1 MYWRYQLNEKDSW
14 FPIKANSEEEAL
26 SLALASK
33 AKKLTIL
40 STNHLLTDDDSQAK
54 ADETRYKGPLYFD
67 LDLKDELGTV
77 IDSARRL
84 VEKLADM
91 RVPAESIEIYL
102 SGSKGLHLMV
112 QPHFFCSPTSSYKY
126 LPLIYK
132 EMARE
137 LYVPGLDFSVYSQRK
152 GNAWRIKNVK
162 REDGNF
168 RVPVSYE
175 ELKTLTADEY
185 RELVKAPREG
195 KFWTKHEEIKSAEL
209 CSMFEESRKKVG
221 EKPKSTIQLSDAS
234 LAEIRVEAPACIR
247 ELVACN
253 KIKSEV
259 NFNQLAMNLGAYLA
273 RTGADENKAD
283 SLISLLSNNGK
294 SSKYP
299 TVRAR
304 LDHVRGAASYAR
316 TTERVVFSCNAMRA
330 LLTVRPC
337 DGCPLEQKGAAAV
350 TDEDMGAIQRNE
362 GYFTVMSTGALR
374 RLTNFILDPIDVFSQ
389 VQQDGTISRRVAT
402 RTKVMRNSELVGT
415 IILGEEAFG
424 SRSSFIKEIQGIPG
438 LVFEGSDSD
447 IQRIKKTFDEEAKEA
462 GEIMITYSCGI
473 LIDQVGE
480 VEVRTYVEP
489 DFSLNSA
496 KQSNTHQF
504 QGRLF
509 HRPYLFQ
516 SDLPKPEDQELDHAL
531 WNLFNCSTPESVAIL
546 VGWHVACHFKA
557 HLMHRFQ
564 QFPILSLWGNAGAGK
579 SATSSLFSWLNG
591 TDYHGNGQDS
601 GVNLTSITDFALRE
615 YCSTSTTIPR
625 LLEEFNQSKIDK
637 RMYTTI
643 HEIIKASW
651 NGETILRGTL
661 GGNKSKGRV
670 GANMIDIPISAPLV
684 VMSEQMLNTDAV
696 RQRSVRLHLT
706 EKIKEGRKEN
716 YEQARLGRQKLRE
729 FGKALML
736 KAIQTSSMEVYTRL
750 KSFDSTPPKQMQ
762 DRPRYSVQVLLFGLD
777 VCHEM
782 LDSLNLPMSSA
793 MLIECKKALVKA
805 ITTPSR
811 IEKPRS
817 EVDDVM
823 TDIGMLI
830 TLSSSLLKDNNGRSA
845 SPVAL
850 QEGVEYL
857 VEYPFV
863 FIDPLFIH
871 AKYMEYSSRP
881 GRRPPVIDRPDQFDK
896 LLREEVYFDE
906 ELRHPGFVT
915 RRPVFRLSIERMKL
929 KGLDHT
935 LFSPADIV
943 ED

>member
-1 MYWRYQLNEKDSW
+1 MYWRFQLNEKESW

-26 SLALASK
+26 KLALASK
-33 AKKLTIL
+33 AKKLTVL
-40 STNHLLTDDDSQAK
+40 STNHLLTDDDPQSK
-54 ADETRYKGPLYFD
+54 ADETRFKGPLYFD
-67 LDLKDELGTV
+67 LDLKEELGTV

-91 RVPAESIEIYL
+91 RVPAEAIEIYL

-112 QPHFFCSPTSSYKY
+112 PAHFFSSPTSSYKF

-137 LYVPGLDFSVYSQRK
+137 LYVPGLDFAVYSQRK
-152 GNAWRIKNVK
+152 GNAWRIKNVR
-162 REDGNF
+162 REDGNY

-175 ELKTLTADEY
+175 ELKTLTVDQY

-195 KFWTKHEEIKSAEL
+195 EFWVKREDVKSAEL
-209 CSMFEESRKKVG
+209 CSLFEESRKKVG
-221 EKPKSTIQLSDAS
+221 EKPKGLILLSDAS
-234 LAEIRVEAPACIR
+234 LAEIKVEAPACVR

-253 KIKSEV
+253 KVKSEV
-259 NFNQLAMNLGAYLA
+259 NFNQMAMNLAAYVA
-273 RTGADENKAD
+273 RTGIDEGRADG
-283 SLISLLSNNGK
+283 LVSLLANNGK
-294 SSKYP
+294 SSKYA
-299 TVRAR
+299 TVKAR
-304 LDHVRGAASYAR
+304 LDHVRGAISYAK
-316 TTERVVFSCNAMRA
+316 TAERVVFSCNAMRA
-330 LLTVRPC
+330 LLSVRPC
-337 DGCPLEQKGAAAV
+337 DGCVLEQKGAASV
-350 TDEDMGAIQRNE
+350 TDEDMGAIQRE
-362 GYFTVMSTGALR
+362 AGYFCLTSTGALR
-374 RLTNFILDPIDVFSQ
+374 RMTNFILDPVDVFSQ

-402 RTKVMRNSELVGT
+402 RTKVIRNSELVGT

-447 IQRIKKTFDEEAKEA
+447 VQRIKKRFDEEAKEA
-462 GEIMITYSCGI
+462 GEIMITYSCGV
-473 LIDQVGE
+473 LIDQVGD

-496 KQSNTHQF
+496 RQSNTHQF
-504 QGRLF
+504 QGKLF

-516 SDLPKPEDQELDHAL
+516 ADVPKPDDEEMDFAL
-531 WNLFNCSTPESVAIL
+531 WNLFNCSSPESVAIL

-591 TDYHGNGQDS
+591 TDYHGSGQDS
-601 GVNLTSITDFALRE
+601 GINLTSITDFALRE
-615 YCSTSTTIPR
+615 YCSTTTTIPR
-625 LLEEFNQSKIDK
+625 LLEEFNQSKIERK
-637 RMYTTI
+637 MYTSI
-643 HEIIKASW
+643 HEVIKASW

-661 GGNKSKGRV
+661 AGVKSKGRV

-696 RQRSVRLHLT
+696 RQRSIRLHLT
-706 EKIKEGRKEN
+706 EKIKDGRKEY
-716 YEQARLGRQKLRE
+716 YEQARLHRQKLRE
-729 FGKALML
+729 FGKGLML
-736 KAIQTSSMEVYTRL
+736 KAIQTSSMEAYHRL
-750 KSFDSTPPKQMQ
+750 KSFDALPPKQMQ
-762 DRPRYSVQVLLFGLD
+762 DRPRYSIQVVMFGLD

-782 LDSLNLPMSSA
+782 LDSLNLTKAAA
-793 MLIECKKALVKA
+793 MLVECKKTFIRAV
-805 ITTPSR
+805 TTPSK

-896 LLREEVYFDE
+896 LLREEVYFE
-906 ELRHPGFVT
+906 EETRHPGFVT

-935 LFSPADIV
+935 LFSPADT
-943 ED
+943 EE